1 MLVLIL
7 ILMLAAF
14 QVTLSDYLVNNPDY
28 YQLDG
33 STWETDKFRQMAL
46 GEAVIQQTS
55 LDPETIAAL
64 MVEYDYDLTDIT
76 EISPKS
82 GPIRNRKPAAFQKL
96 VNAYETVLSDLKFF
110 PIPQSGSQEAGEVCY
125 EDGWLEPRSYGGD
138 RRHEGC
144 DIMGTRQPSGFS
156 AAIIW
161 STLSGFS
168 GSKYRRSPVSKSVET
183 VSGLLLTRMAS
194 QPCFFSV
201 QTAWTE
207 Q

>member
-7 ILMLAAF
+7 ILMLAGF

-110 PIPQSGSQEAGEVCY
+110 PIPQSGSQEEGEVCY
-125 EDGWLEPRSYGGD
+125 EDGWLEPRSY
-138 RRHEGC
+138 EETEV
-144 DIMGTRQPSGFS
+144 TRAATLWGPGSRPAFIPLS
-156 AAIIW
+156 A
-161 STLSGFS
+161 
-168 GSKYRRSPVSKSVET
+168 
-183 VSGLLLTRMAS
+183 
-194 QPCFFSV
+194 
-201 QTAWTE
+201 
-207 Q
+207 